1 MPAITDR
8 INPAEGVPLWERAMP
23 ANELPPEITSF
34 SSRKVRTN
42 DCKPTVT
49 KTPALVVRPGGV
61 LLILCGLATAAIDR
75 GVSKIQRVL
84 VEDRAVR

>member
-1 MPAITDR
+1 
-8 INPAEGVPLWERAMP
+8 MP

-34 SSRKVRTN
+34 SPRKARTN
-42 DCKPTVT
+42 DFKPTIT
-49 KTPALVVRPGGV
+49 KTSALIVRPGGV
-61 LLILCGLATAAIDR
+61 LLILCGLAIAAIAR